1 MVRTAPAPRPRIV
14 IVGGGFGGLA
24 AAKALRHVDADVTLV
39 DRRNHHL
46 FQPLLYQVA
55 TAGLSGPDIA
65 YPIRRILKRQR
76 NTRVLMAE
84 VRRVDRAR
92 RVLVLAD
99 AEIPYDALILAPGAV
114 DQWFG
119 HDEWTAHAPGLKSLE
134 DALEM
139 RSRMLRA
146 FEGAERE
153 TDAAK
158 RAALLTFVVV
168 GGGPTGVELAGT
180 IAEVA
185 RTTMAQDFRN
195 FDPRSAR
202 VLLVEGSE
210 RVLQSFPTELS
221 YAAKHQLE
229 RLGVE
234 VVLGRRVEV
243 IDAEGVRIGEERIAA
258 RTVLWGAGVRASP
271 LLTTLDVPLD
281 RAGRVPVRDDLS
293 IDGDDR
299 VFVIG
304 DAAAIAVDGKPVPGV
319 APAAMQMGRVAGE
332 NVVRLLRG
340 EPRKPFRYV
349 DKGSLATIGRR
360 SAVADFGRFRCSGF
374 LAWFLWLAIHIV
386 FLIGFRSRFVVLFE
400 WAWAYVTYQRGARV
414 ILARGE

>member
-92 RVLVLAD
+92 RVLILAD

-119 HDEWTAHAPGLKSLE
+119 HDEWAEHAPGLKSLE

-234 VVLGRRVEV
+234 VVLGRRVEA

-319 APAAMQMGRVAGE
+319 APAAMQMGRH
-332 NVVRLLRG
+332 RG
-340 EPRKPFRYV
+340 RERRA
-349 DKGSLATIGRR
+349 LAARRATARRFATSTRVHWRR
-360 SAVADFGRFRCSGF
+360 SDAGA
-374 LAWFLWLAIHIV
+374 
-386 FLIGFRSRFVVLFE
+386 RSRTSAASV
-400 WAWAYVTYQRGARV
+400 ARASSRGSCGSRSTSCS
-414 ILARGE
+414 

>member
-24 AAKALRHVDADVTLV
+24 AAKALRHANADVTLL

-221 YAAKHQLE
+221 DAAKHQLE

-234 VVLGRRVEV
+234 VVLGRRVEA

-360 SAVADFGRFRCSGF
+360 SAVADFGRFRCTGF

>member
-65 YPIRRILKRQR
+65 HPIRRILKNQR
-76 NTRVLMAE
+76 NTRVLMAD
-84 VRRVDRAR
+84 VKSVDRAR
-92 RVLVLAD
+92 RVLVLSD
-99 AEIPYDALILAPGAV
+99 AEIAYDALILAPGAV

-221 YAAKHQLE
+221 DAAKHQLE

-234 VVLGRRVEV
+234 VVLGRRVEA

-386 FLIGFRSRFVVLFE
+386 FLIGFRSRFLVLFE

>member
-1 MVRTAPAPRPRIV
+1 
-14 IVGGGFGGLA
+14 
-24 AAKALRHVDADVTLV
+24 
-39 DRRNHHL
+39 
-46 FQPLLYQVA
+46 
-55 TAGLSGPDIA
+55 
-65 YPIRRILKRQR
+65 
-76 NTRVLMAE
+76 MAE

-221 YAAKHQLE
+221 DAAKHQLE

-234 VVLGRRVEV
+234 VVLGRRVEA

-319 APAAMQMGRVAGE
+319 APAAMQMGRHAGE
-332 NVVRLLRG
+332 NVVRFLRERTPARLSLRRQG
-340 EPRKPFRYV
+340 FTGDDRTQERGRGLRPLPLHGLPRVVPVARDPHRV
-349 DKGSLATIGRR
+349 PDRVPQSLRR
-360 SAVADFGRFRCSGF
+360 AVRVGLGVR
-374 LAWFLWLAIHIV
+374 HV
-386 FLIGFRSRFVVLFE
+386 P
-400 WAWAYVTYQRGARV
+400 ARRPRDPR
-414 ILARGE
+414 ARGVNGKTRTR

>member
-46 FQPLLYQVA
+46 FQPLLYGRDGGAVRP
-55 TAGLSGPDIA
+55 GHRLPD
-65 YPIRRILKRQR
+65 PRILKRQR

-92 RVLVLAD
+92 RVLILAD

-119 HDEWTAHAPGLKSLE
+119 HDEWAEHAPGLKSLE

-221 YAAKHQLE
+221 DAAKHQLE

-234 VVLGRRVEV
+234 VVLGRRVEA

-319 APAAMQMGRVAGE
+319 APAAMQMGRHAGE
-332 NVVRLLRG
+332 NVLRFLRS
-340 EPRKPFRYV
+340 EPRRAFRYV

-360 SAVADFGRFRCSGF
+360 SAVADFGRFRCTGF

-386 FLIGFRSRFVVLFE
+386 FLIRFRSRFVVLFE

>member
-1 MVRTAPAPRPRIV
+1 MVGTGPAPRPRVV

-24 AAKALRHVDADVTLV
+24 AAKALRRADADVTVV

-65 YPIRRILKRQR
+65 HPIRRILKHQR
-76 NTRVLMAE
+76 NTRVLMAD
-84 VRRVDRAR
+84 VKSVDRAR

-99 AEIPYDALILAPGAV
+99 GELGYDALILAPGAV

-119 HDEWTAHAPGLKSLE
+119 HDDWAEHAPGLKSLE

-146 FEGAERE
+146 FEAAERE
-153 TDAAK
+153 SDPIK
-158 RAALLTFVVV
+158 RAAWLTFVVV

-195 FDPRSAR
+195 FDPKTAR
-202 VLLVEGSE
+202 VLLVEGLD
-210 RVLQSFPTELS
+210 RVLQAFPPELS
-221 YAAKHQLE
+221 AKAKRQLE
-229 RLGVE
+229 ALGVE
-234 VVLGRRVEV
+234 VVLGRRVEA
-243 IDAEGVRIGEERIAA
+243 IDANGIQLGNERIAT
-258 RTVLWGAGVRASP
+258 RTVLWAAGVRASP
-271 LLTTLDVPLD
+271 LLATLGVALD
-281 RAGRVPVRDDLS
+281 RGGRVPVRDDLS

-299 VFVIG
+299 VFVVG
-304 DAAAIAVDGKPVPGV
+304 DGAAIVSEGKPVPGV
-319 APAAMQMGRVAGE
+319 APAAMQMGKHAGD

-340 EPRKPFRYV
+340 EPRQPFRYV
-349 DKGSLATIGRR
+349 DKGSLATIGRK

>member
-65 YPIRRILKRQR
+65 HPIRRILKNQR
-76 NTRVLMAE
+76 NTRVLMAD
-84 VRRVDRAR
+84 VKSVDRAR
-92 RVLVLAD
+92 RVLVLSD
-99 AEIPYDALILAPGAV
+99 AEIAYDALILAPGAV

-221 YAAKHQLE
+221 DAAKHQLE

-234 VVLGRRVEV
+234 VVLGRRVEA

>member
-92 RVLVLAD
+92 RVLILAD

-119 HDEWTAHAPGLKSLE
+119 HDEWAEHAPGLKSLE

-234 VVLGRRVEV
+234 VVLGRRVEA

-319 APAAMQMGRVAGE
+319 APAAMQMGRHAGE
-332 NVVRLLRG
+332 NVLRFLRS
-340 EPRKPFRYV
+340 EPRRAFRYV

-360 SAVADFGRFRCSGF
+360 SAVADFGRFRCTGF

>member
-1 MVRTAPAPRPRIV
+1 MTPAVQAPRPRIV

-24 AAKALRHVDADVTLV
+24 AAKALRHANADVTLL

-221 YAAKHQLE
+221 DAAKHQLE

-234 VVLGRRVEV
+234 VVLGRRVEA

-271 LLTTLDVPLD
+271 LLATLGVPLD
-281 RAGRVPVRDDLS
+281 RGGRVAVRDDLS
-293 IDGDDR
+293 IEGDDR

-304 DAAAIAVDGKPVPGV
+304 DAAAFVSDGKPVPGV

>member
-1 MVRTAPAPRPRIV
+1 MTPAVQAPRPRIV

-24 AAKALRHVDADVTLV
+24 AAKALRHANADVTLL

-221 YAAKHQLE
+221 DAAKHQLE

-234 VVLGRRVEV
+234 VVLGRRVEA

-319 APAAMQMGRVAGE
+319 APAAMQMGRHAGE
-332 NVVRLLRG
+332 NVLRFLRS
-340 EPRKPFRYV
+340 EPRRAFRYV

-360 SAVADFGRFRCSGF
+360 SAVADFGRFRCTGF

-386 FLIGFRSRFVVLFE
+386 FLIRFRSRFVVLFE

>member
-1 MVRTAPAPRPRIV
+1 MTPAVQAPRPRIV

-24 AAKALRHVDADVTLV
+24 AAKALRHANADVTLL

-221 YAAKHQLE
+221 DAAKHQLE

-234 VVLGRRVEV
+234 VVLGRRVEA

-319 APAAMQMGRVAGE
+319 APAAMQMGRHAGE
-332 NVVRLLRG
+332 NVLRFLRS
-340 EPRKPFRYV
+340 EPRRAFRYV

-360 SAVADFGRFRCSGF
+360 SAVADFGRFRCTGF